1 MMPSAA
7 FKERR
12 TMKVV
17 AFVPIRLNSKRVVG
31 KNLKM
36 LGDKPLLQYILD
48 TLAGTASI
56 DEVYVYCS
64 SDEIKPLLPAGVK
77 FLKRDEWLD
86 RDETLG
92 QEIYDAFTKEVDA
105 DVYILAH
112 TTSPFIKEETIS
124 NAIDKVT
131 NGEHDSAFS
140 AQKIQTFT
148 WYQGKPLNYDLKNI
162 PQTQKIEPV
171 FVETSAFYIFR
182 KELWTVEHQRV
193 GNNPFMAIIDP
204 IEGID
209 IDYPEDFAF
218 AEKVINL

>member
-1 MMPSAA
+1 M
-7 FKERR
+7 FLKKE

-48 TLAGTASI
+48 TLVDTAAI

-64 SDEIKPLLPAGVK
+64 CEEIKPLLPQGVK
-77 FLKRDEWLD
+77 FLKRDESLD

-92 QEIYDAFTKEVDA
+92 QEIYDAFTKDVDA

-112 TTSPFIKEETIS
+112 TTSPFIKAETIE
-124 NAIDKVT
+124 NAVKQVT
-131 NGEHDSAFS
+131 EGGYDSAFS
-140 AQKIQTFT
+140 AQKVQTFA
-148 WYQGKPLNYDLKNI
+148 WYKGAPLNYALKQI
-162 PQTQKIEPV
+162 PRTQTIEPV
-171 FVETSAFYIFR
+171 YFETSAFYIFR
-182 KELWTVEHQRV
+182 KEVWTVAHQRI
-193 GNNPFMAIIDP
+193 GENPYMAIVDP

-209 IDYPEDFAF
+209 IDNPEDFEF
-218 AEKVINL
+218 AARVLTDK

>member
-1 MMPSAA
+1 
-7 FKERR
+7 
-12 TMKVV
+12 MKTV

-48 TLAGTASI
+48 TLAGIPSI

-64 SDEIKPLLPAGVK
+64 SEEIIPLLPQGVR

-92 QEIYDAFTKEVDA
+92 EEIYDAFTKEIDA
-105 DVYILAH
+105 DIYMLAH
-112 TTSPFIKEETIS
+112 TTSPFIKAETIS
-124 NAIDKVT
+124 GSIEKVAS
-131 NGEHDSAFS
+131 GEYDSAFS
-140 AQKIQTFT
+140 AQKIQTFC
-148 WYQGKPLNYDLKNI
+148 WHKDEPLNYDLKKI

-171 FVETSAFYIFR
+171 YVETSAFYIFR
-182 KELWTVEHQRV
+182 KEVWTVEHQRV
-193 GNNPFMAIIDP
+193 GFRPYMAITDP

-218 AEKVINL
+218 AEKVAAL

>member
-1 MMPSAA
+1 
-7 FKERR
+7 
-12 TMKVV
+12 MKVV

-48 TLAGTASI
+48 TLASTSSV

-64 SDEIKPLLPAGVK
+64 QEEIKPMLPAGVK

-105 DVYILAH
+105 DIYILAH
-112 TTSPFIKEETIS
+112 TTSPFIKAETIE
-124 NAIDKVT
+124 NAVKQVT
-131 NGEHDSAFS
+131 EGGHDSAFS
-140 AQKIQTFT
+140 AQKVQTFA
-148 WYQGKPLNYDLKNI
+148 WYKGATLNYNLKEI
-162 PQTQKIEPV
+162 PRTQTIEPV
-171 FVETSAFYIFR
+171 YFETSAFYIFR
-182 KELWTVEHQRV
+182 KEVWTVAHQRI
-193 GNNPFMAIIDP
+193 GDNPYMAIVDP

-209 IDYPEDFAF
+209 IDNPEDFEF
-218 AEKVINL
+218 AARVLSDK